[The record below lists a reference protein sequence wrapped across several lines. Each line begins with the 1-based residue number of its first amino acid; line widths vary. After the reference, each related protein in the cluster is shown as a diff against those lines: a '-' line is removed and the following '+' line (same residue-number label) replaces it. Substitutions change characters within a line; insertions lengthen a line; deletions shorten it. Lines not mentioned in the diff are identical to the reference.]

1 MPCRS
6 SGRCLVSRFAF
17 ESGNAMLVETLCS
30 VLTAKS
36 QCKPLRGR
44 SHNKC
49 WYYFENDLPK
59 SAKCS
64 SEQ

>member
-1 MPCRS
+1 
-6 SGRCLVSRFAF
+6 
-17 ESGNAMLVETLCS
+17 MLVETLCR

-64 SEQ
+64 SEV